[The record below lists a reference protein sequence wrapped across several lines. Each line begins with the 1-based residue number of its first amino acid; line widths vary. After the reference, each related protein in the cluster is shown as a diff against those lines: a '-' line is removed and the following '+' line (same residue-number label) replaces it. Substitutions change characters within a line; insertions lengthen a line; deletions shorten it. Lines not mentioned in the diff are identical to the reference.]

1 MSLSFFFFLFQIH
14 ADAEESVDEDL
25 VGSSEA
31 LNPVRV
37 DDIEGAEAS
46 ASQEPCG
53 SHAISQ
59 RVVVCRDEGAA
70 QESSILSTQETSA
83 TLDPIEPVG
92 DALLGVPQDI
102 DFTPG
107 VASAAPTGL
116 DADSSKEA
124 LNQDGSIA
132 EPPSIP

>member
-1 MSLSFFFFLFQIH
+1 MIQVH

-25 VGSSEA
+25 IGSPEA

-37 DDIEGAEAS
+37 DDTERVEVS

-53 SHAISQ
+53 SHEISQ
-59 RVVVCRDEGAA
+59 RIVVCRNEAAA

-92 DALLGVPQDI
+92 DALLGAPQDI
-102 DFTPG
+102 DFTSG
-107 VASAAPTGL
+107 VASVAPSGL
-116 DADSSKEA
+116 VADSSKEA
-124 LNQDGSIA
+124 SNQDGSIA
-132 EPPSIP
+132 EPPNIP